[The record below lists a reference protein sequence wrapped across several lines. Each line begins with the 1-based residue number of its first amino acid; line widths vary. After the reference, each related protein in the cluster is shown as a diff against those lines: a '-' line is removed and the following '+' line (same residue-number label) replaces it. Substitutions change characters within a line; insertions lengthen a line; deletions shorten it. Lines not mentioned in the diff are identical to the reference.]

1 MLDKAGDFFLAF
13 LQKNGMVAIVILAVF
28 AVRFLLRKYPKKYL
42 YCLWAIVGIRMVFD
56 LSVSSR
62 FSLFN
67 LFQSLGK
74 STENVRTISQQV
86 GSAAVEH
93 QVSAA
98 VQNFGGAI
106 GNAAVSSASAPTI
119 TPTERVFTV
128 LFFVWI
134 TGMSGMLFY
143 GIYSYVKCRK
153 LVRTAVILEKSLSV
167 YKPLTRSENE
177 RRISQR
183 TTSVWECDQIPSPFV
198 LGIFCP
204 NIYIPFRM
212 EEQQQQYILAHECCH
227 IRRLDPLWKLLS
239 FVLLAVYWWNPLVWL
254 AFFYMVRDME
264 MSCDEA
270 VIAAFGNE
278 IKKGYSESLLSFAME
293 RHPYSFAPVAFGEGD
308 AGKRIKNVL
317 NFKKPH
323 IWVAVIATILI
334 AVVAVVCLTNRTEF
348 VCGTYD
354 YEYNEESDFVSAD
367 FTITF
372 REDGTYEY
380 YEGPLSSVLGFG
392 TYSIENG
399 ILTMKGDAAA
409 GNNSIHRFR
418 VKGKRIY
425 FMEKESDNFT
435 YIKVKDGQSFVLTS
449 AVGED
454 SSSSEKL
461 SSSESEGEEIQ
472 STQVPEASEREN
484 ASTDEK
490 IEESIYHSEG
500 KNTPIN
506 EKMEESIYHS
516 QGENIPIDEKT
527 EENIYH
533 SQTENTPIDAK
544 TEEYIYQWATA
555 FCQRDVKMILKLSTK
570 AAQKDMKKQQLLLGE
585 GFGWS
590 SPWPWGNQAWSGA
603 DTSGET
609 GYMLDSV
616 DTKKQMAE
624 ILYYARVSDPHVTV
638 WKETIYYTNEE
649 GNFQVTQEELQ
660 MYDYIASAAEF
671 DSAYALGINLTPM
684 DYKTNGLG
692 EILNERSVNYGYKDD
707 PLMDPIQSATYFLNL
722 LDNENKV
729 KLEKVS
735 EGDEVLL
742 NIHFMEDGKTRQV
755 KMVQPWGKDGIW
767 VPQDDPT

>member
-1 MLDKAGDFFLAF
+1 MLEKAGDFFLAF

-28 AVRFLLRKYPKKYL
+28 AVRFLFRKYPKKYS

-56 LSVSSR
+56 LPLSSR

-67 LFQSLGK
+67 LFQPFEK
-74 STENVRTISQQV
+74 SMKSVRTISQQV
-86 GSAAVEH
+86 SSAAVEY
-93 QVSAA
+93 QASAM
-98 VQNFGGAI
+98 VQNFESAV
-106 GNAAVSSASAPTI
+106 GNAAASSVDTSTI
-119 TPTERVFTV
+119 TAAQMVLNV

-134 TGMSGMLFY
+134 TGMIGMLLY

-177 RRISQR
+177 KQKSQR
-183 TTSVWECDQIPSPFV
+183 TTCVWECDQIPSPFV

-227 IRRLDPLWKLLS
+227 IRRLDPLWKMFS

-270 VIAAFGNE
+270 VIASFGNE

-323 IWVAVIATILI
+323 TWVAVIAAILI
-334 AVVAVVCLTNRTEF
+334 AVVAVVCLTNQTEF
-348 VCGTYD
+348 VCGTYA
-354 YEYNEESDFVSAD
+354 YEYNEESGFVLAD
-367 FTITF
+367 FKVTF

-380 YEGPLSSVLGFG
+380 YEGPLSSYIGIG
-392 TYSIENG
+392 TYSIEND
-399 ILTMKGDAAA
+399 ILTMKGDADA
-409 GNNSIHRFR
+409 GNNSLHRFR
-418 VKGKRIY
+418 IKGKRIY

-454 SSSSEKL
+454 SSSGENF
-461 SSSESEGEEIQ
+461 SSSESAGEEIQ
-472 STQVPEASEREN
+472 STQIPEVE
-484 ASTDEK
+484 T
-490 IEESIYHSEG
+490 SEG
-500 KNTPIN
+500 ENVPIDA
-506 EKMEESIYHS
+506 KMEESIH
-516 QGENIPIDEKT
+516 
-527 EENIYH
+527 
-533 SQTENTPIDAK
+533 
-544 TEEYIYQWATA
+544 QWATA
-555 FCQRDVKMILKLSTK
+555 FCQRDVKTILRLSTK
-570 AAQKDMKKQQLLLGE
+570 AAQKDMKKQQLLLGD

-590 SPWPWGNQAWSGA
+590 SPWPWDTQPWSGA
-603 DTSGET
+603 DTSGDT
-609 GYMLDSV
+609 DYMLYSV
-616 DTKKQMAE
+616 DTKQQMAE

-638 WKETIYYTNEE
+638 WKETIHYINEE
-649 GNFQVTQEELQ
+649 GKFQVTKEELQ

-692 EILNERSVNYGYKDD
+692 KIINERSVNYGYKDD
-707 PLMDPIQSATYFLNL
+707 PLMDPIQSAKYFLNL

-729 KLEKVS
+729 QMEEVS
-735 EGDEVLL
+735 KGEEVLL

-767 VPQDDPT
+767 IPQDDIT

>member
-1 MLDKAGDFFLAF
+1 MLEKAGDFFLAF

-28 AVRFLLRKYPKKYL
+28 AVRFLFRKYPKKYS

-56 LSVSSR
+56 LPLSSR

-67 LFQSLGK
+67 LFQPFEK
-74 STENVRTISQQV
+74 STKSVRTISQQV
-86 GSAAVEH
+86 SNAAVEH
-93 QVSAA
+93 QASAM
-98 VQNFGGAI
+98 VQNFESAV
-106 GNAAVSSASAPTI
+106 GNAVASSVDTSTI
-119 TPTERVFTV
+119 TAAQMVLNV

-134 TGMSGMLFY
+134 TGIIGMLLY

-177 RRISQR
+177 KQKSQR
-183 TTSVWECDQIPSPFV
+183 TTCVWECDQIPSPFV

-227 IRRLDPLWKLLS
+227 IRRLDPLWKMFS

-270 VIAAFGNE
+270 VIASFGNE

-323 IWVAVIATILI
+323 TWVAVIAAILI
-334 AVVAVVCLTNRTEF
+334 AVVAVVCLTNQTEF
-348 VCGTYD
+348 VCGTYA
-354 YEYNEESDFVSAD
+354 YEYNEESGFVLAD
-367 FTITF
+367 FKVTF

-380 YEGPLSSVLGFG
+380 YEGPLSSYIGIG
-392 TYSIENG
+392 TYSIEND
-399 ILTMKGDAAA
+399 ILTMKGDADA
-409 GNNSIHRFR
+409 GNNSLHRFR

-435 YIKVKDGQSFVLTS
+435 YIKVKDGQSFVLTGT
-449 AVGED
+449 VGEA

-461 SSSESEGEEIQ
+461 STSEYEGEEIQ
-472 STQVPEASEREN
+472 STQVLEASEQEN
-484 ASTDEK
+484 AS
-490 IEESIYHSEG
+490 
-500 KNTPIN
+500 
-506 EKMEESIYHS
+506 
-516 QGENIPIDEKT
+516 
-527 EENIYH
+527 
-533 SQTENTPIDAK
+533 IDAK
-544 TEEYIYQWATA
+544 TEESIHQWATA
-555 FCQRDVKMILKLSTK
+555 FCQRDVQTILKLSTK
-570 AAQKDMKKQQLLLGE
+570 AAQKDLTEQQLLMGE

-590 SPWPWGNQAWSGA
+590 SPWPWDTQPWSGA
-603 DTSGET
+603 DTSGDT
-609 GYMLDSV
+609 DYMLYSV
-616 DTKKQMAE
+616 DTKQQMAE

-638 WKETIYYTNEE
+638 WKETIHYINEE
-649 GNFQVTQEELQ
+649 GKFQVTKEELQ

-684 DYKTNGLG
+684 DYKTNELG
-692 EILNERSVNYGYKDD
+692 KIINEHSVNYGYKDD

-742 NIHFMEDGKTRQV
+742 NIHFMEDGKTRQI

-767 VPQDDPT
+767 VPQDDLT

>member
-1 MLDKAGDFFLAF
+1 MLEKAGDFFLAF

-28 AVRFLLRKYPKKYL
+28 AVRFLFRKYPKKYS

-56 LSVSSR
+56 LPLSSR

-67 LFQSLGK
+67 LFQLFEK
-74 STENVRTISQQV
+74 STKSVRTISQQV
-86 GSAAVEH
+86 SNAAVEH
-93 QVSAA
+93 QASAM
-98 VQNFGGAI
+98 VQNFESAV
-106 GNAAVSSASAPTI
+106 GNAAASSVDTSTI
-119 TPTERVFTV
+119 TAAQMVLNV

-134 TGMSGMLFY
+134 TGMIGMLLY

-177 RRISQR
+177 KQKSQR
-183 TTSVWECDQIPSPFV
+183 TTCVWECDQIPSPFV

-227 IRRLDPLWKLLS
+227 IRRLDPLWKMFS

-270 VIAAFGNE
+270 VIASFGNE

-323 IWVAVIATILI
+323 TWVAVIAAILI
-334 AVVAVVCLTNRTEF
+334 AVVAVVCLTNQTEF
-348 VCGTYD
+348 VCGTYA
-354 YEYNEESDFVSAD
+354 YEYNEESGFVLAD
-367 FTITF
+367 FKVTF

-380 YEGPLSSVLGFG
+380 YEGPLSSYIGIG
-392 TYSIENG
+392 TYSIEND
-399 ILTMKGDAAA
+399 ILTMKGDADA
-409 GNNSIHRFR
+409 GNNSLHRFR
-418 VKGKRIY
+418 IKGKRIY

-449 AVGED
+449 AVGEA

-461 SSSESEGEEIQ
+461 SSSESAGEEIQ
-472 STQVPEASEREN
+472 STQIPEVE
-484 ASTDEK
+484 T
-490 IEESIYHSEG
+490 SEG
-500 KNTPIN
+500 
-506 EKMEESIYHS
+506 
-516 QGENIPIDEKT
+516 ENVPT
-527 EENIYH
+527 
-533 SQTENTPIDAK
+533 DAK
-544 TEEYIYQWATA
+544 TEESIHQWATA
-555 FCQRDVKMILKLSTK
+555 FCQRDVQTILKLSTK
-570 AAQKDMKKQQLLLGE
+570 AAQKDLTEQQLLMGE

-603 DTSGET
+603 DTSDDT
-609 GYMLDSV
+609 GYMLYSV

-638 WKETIYYTNEE
+638 WKETIHYINEE
-649 GNFQVTQEELQ
+649 GKFQVTKEELQ

-684 DYKTNGLG
+684 DYKTNELG
-692 EILNERSVNYGYKDD
+692 KIINERSVNYGYKDD
-707 PLMDPIQSATYFLNL
+707 PLMDPIQSAKYFLNL

>member
-1 MLDKAGDFFLAF
+1 MLEKAGYFFLAF
-13 LQKNGMVAIVILAVF
+13 LHKNGMVAIVILAVF
-28 AVRFLLRKYPKKYL
+28 AVRFLFRKYPKKYS

-56 LSVSSR
+56 LPLSSR

-67 LFQSLGK
+67 LFQPFEK
-74 STENVRTISQQV
+74 STKSVRTISQQV
-86 GSAAVEH
+86 SNAAVEH
-93 QVSAA
+93 QASAM
-98 VQNFGGAI
+98 VQNFESAV
-106 GNAAVSSASAPTI
+106 GNAAASSVDTSTI
-119 TPTERVFTV
+119 TAAQMVLNV

-134 TGMSGMLFY
+134 IGMIGMLLY

-177 RRISQR
+177 KQKSQR
-183 TTSVWECDQIPSPFV
+183 TTRVWECDQIPSPFV

-227 IRRLDPLWKLLS
+227 IRRLDPLWKMFS

-270 VIAAFGNE
+270 VIASFGNE

-323 IWVAVIATILI
+323 TWVAVIAAILI
-334 AVVAVVCLTNRTEF
+334 AVVAVVCLTNQTEF
-348 VCGTYD
+348 VCGTYA
-354 YEYNEESDFVSAD
+354 YEYNEESGFVLAD
-367 FTITF
+367 FKVTF

-380 YEGPLSSVLGFG
+380 YEGPLSSYIGIG
-392 TYSIENG
+392 TYSIEND
-399 ILTMKGDAAA
+399 ILTMKGDADA
-409 GNNSIHRFR
+409 GNNSLHRFR
-418 VKGKRIY
+418 IKGKRIY

-454 SSSSEKL
+454 SSSGENF
-461 SSSESEGEEIQ
+461 SSSESAGEEIQ
-472 STQVPEASEREN
+472 STQIPEVETLE
-484 ASTDEK
+484 
-490 IEESIYHSEG
+490 
-500 KNTPIN
+500 
-506 EKMEESIYHS
+506 
-516 QGENIPIDEKT
+516 GENVPT
-527 EENIYH
+527 
-533 SQTENTPIDAK
+533 DAK
-544 TEEYIYQWATA
+544 TEESIHQWATA
-555 FCQRDVKMILKLSTK
+555 FCQRNVQTILKLSTK
-570 AAQKDMKKQQLLLGE
+570 AAQKDLTEQQLLMGE

-590 SPWPWGNQAWSGA
+590 SPWPWDTQPWSGA
-603 DTSGET
+603 DTSGDT
-609 GYMLDSV
+609 DYMLYSV
-616 DTKKQMAE
+616 DTKQQMAE

-638 WKETIYYTNEE
+638 WKETIHYINEE
-649 GNFQVTQEELQ
+649 GKFQVTKEELQ

-692 EILNERSVNYGYKDD
+692 KIINEHSVNYGYKDD

-742 NIHFMEDGKTRQV
+742 NIHFMEDGKTRQI

>member
-1 MLDKAGDFFLAF
+1 MLEKAGDFFLAF

-28 AVRFLLRKYPKKYL
+28 AVRFLFLKYPKKYS

-56 LSVSSR
+56 LPFSSR

-67 LFQSLGK
+67 LFQPFEK
-74 STENVRTISQQV
+74 STKSVRTISQQV
-86 GSAAVEH
+86 SNAAVEH
-93 QVSAA
+93 QASAM
-98 VQNFGGAI
+98 VQNFESAV
-106 GNAAVSSASAPTI
+106 GNAASSVDTSTI
-119 TPTERVFTV
+119 TAAQMVLNV

-134 TGMSGMLFY
+134 TGIIGMLFY

-177 RRISQR
+177 KQKSQR
-183 TTSVWECDQIPSPFV
+183 TTRVWECDQIPSPFV

-204 NIYIPFRM
+204 DIYIPFRM

-227 IRRLDPLWKLLS
+227 IRRLDPLWKMFS

-270 VIAAFGNE
+270 VIASFGNE

-323 IWVAVIATILI
+323 TWVAVIAAILI
-334 AVVAVVCLTNRTEF
+334 VIVAVVCLTNQTEF
-348 VCGTYD
+348 VCGTYA
-354 YEYNEESDFVSAD
+354 YEYNEESDFVLAD
-367 FTITF
+367 FKVTF
-372 REDGTYEY
+372 REDGIYEY
-380 YEGPLSSVLGFG
+380 YEGPLSSYIGIG
-392 TYSIENG
+392 TYSIEND
-399 ILTMKGDAAA
+399 ILTMKGDADA
-409 GNNSIHRFR
+409 GNNSLHRFR
-418 VKGKRIY
+418 IKGRRIY
-425 FMEKESDNFT
+425 FMEEESDNFT
-435 YIKVKDGQSFVLTS
+435 YIKVKDGQSFVLTG
-449 AVGED
+449 AVGEA

-472 STQVPEASEREN
+472 STQVLEASEQEN
-484 ASTDEK
+484 AS
-490 IEESIYHSEG
+490 
-500 KNTPIN
+500 
-506 EKMEESIYHS
+506 
-516 QGENIPIDEKT
+516 
-527 EENIYH
+527 
-533 SQTENTPIDAK
+533 IDAK
-544 TEEYIYQWATA
+544 TEESIHQWATA
-555 FCQRDVKMILKLSTK
+555 FCQRDVQTILKLSTK
-570 AAQKDMKKQQLLLGE
+570 AAQKDMKKQQLLLGD

-590 SPWPWGNQAWSGA
+590 SPWPWDTQPWSGA
-603 DTSGET
+603 DTSGDT
-609 GYMLDSV
+609 DYMLYSV
-616 DTKKQMAE
+616 DTKQQMAE

-638 WKETIYYTNEE
+638 WKETIHYIDEE
-649 GNFQVTQEELQ
+649 GKFQVTKEELQ

-692 EILNERSVNYGYKDD
+692 KIINERSVNYGYKDD
-707 PLMDPIQSATYFLNL
+707 PLMDPIQSAKYFLNL

-729 KLEKVS
+729 QMEEVS
-735 EGDEVLL
+735 KGEEVLL

-767 VPQDDPT
+767 IPQDDIT

>member
-1 MLDKAGDFFLAF
+1 MLEKAGDFFLAF

-28 AVRFLLRKYPKKYL
+28 AVRFLFRKYPKKYS

-56 LSVSSR
+56 LQLSSR

-67 LFQSLGK
+67 LFQPFEK
-74 STENVRTISQQV
+74 STKSVRTISQQV
-86 GSAAVEH
+86 SNAAVEH
-93 QVSAA
+93 QASAM
-98 VQNFGGAI
+98 VQNFESAV
-106 GNAAVSSASAPTI
+106 GNAAASSVDTSTI
-119 TPTERVFTV
+119 TAAQMVLNV

-134 TGMSGMLFY
+134 IGMIGMLLY

-153 LVRTAVILEKSLSV
+153 LVRTAVILEKYLSV

-177 RRISQR
+177 KQKSQR
-183 TTSVWECDQIPSPFV
+183 TTRVWECDQIPSPFV

-204 NIYIPFRM
+204 DIYIPFRM
-212 EEQQQQYILAHECCH
+212 KEQQQQYILAHECYH
-227 IRRLDPLWKLLS
+227 IRRLDPLWKMFS

-270 VIAAFGNE
+270 VIASFGNE

-323 IWVAVIATILI
+323 TWVAVIAAILI
-334 AVVAVVCLTNRTEF
+334 AVVAVVCLTNQTEF
-348 VCGTYD
+348 VCGTYA
-354 YEYNEESDFVSAD
+354 YEYNEESGFVLAD
-367 FTITF
+367 FKVTF

-380 YEGPLSSVLGFG
+380 YEGPLSSYIGIG

-399 ILTMKGDAAA
+399 ILTMKGDVVA
-409 GNNSIHRFR
+409 GDYSIHRFR

-454 SSSSEKL
+454 SSSGENF
-461 SSSESEGEEIQ
+461 SSSESAGEEIQ
-472 STQVPEASEREN
+472 STQIPEVE
-484 ASTDEK
+484 T
-490 IEESIYHSEG
+490 SEG
-500 KNTPIN
+500 
-506 EKMEESIYHS
+506 
-516 QGENIPIDEKT
+516 ENVPT
-527 EENIYH
+527 
-533 SQTENTPIDAK
+533 DAK
-544 TEEYIYQWATA
+544 TEESIHQWATA
-555 FCQRDVKMILKLSTK
+555 FCQRDVQTILKLSTK
-570 AAQKDMKKQQLLLGE
+570 AAQKDLTEQQLLMGE

-590 SPWPWGNQAWSGA
+590 SPWPWDTQPWSGA
-603 DTSGET
+603 DTSGDT
-609 GYMLDSV
+609 DYMLYSV
-616 DTKKQMAE
+616 DTKQHMAE

-638 WKETIYYTNEE
+638 WKETIHYINEE
-649 GNFQVTQEELQ
+649 GKFQVTKEELQ

-692 EILNERSVNYGYKDD
+692 KIINEHSVNYGYKDD

-742 NIHFMEDGKTRQV
+742 NIHFMEDGKTRQI

-767 VPQDDPT
+767 VPQDDIT

>member
-1 MLDKAGDFFLAF
+1 MLEKAGDFFLAF

-28 AVRFLLRKYPKKYL
+28 AVRFLFRKYPKKYS

-56 LSVSSR
+56 LPLSSR

-67 LFQSLGK
+67 LFQPFEK
-74 STENVRTISQQV
+74 STKSVRTISQQV
-86 GSAAVEH
+86 SNAAVEH
-93 QVSAA
+93 QASAM
-98 VQNFGGAI
+98 VQNFESAV
-106 GNAAVSSASAPTI
+106 GNAAASSVDTSTI
-119 TPTERVFTV
+119 TAAQMVLNV

-134 TGMSGMLFY
+134 IGMTGMLFY

-167 YKPLTRSENE
+167 YKPLTRSENGKKM
-177 RRISQR
+177 SQR
-183 TTSVWECDQIPSPFV
+183 TTCVWECDQIPSPFV

-227 IRRLDPLWKLLS
+227 IRRLDPLWKMFS

-270 VIAAFGNE
+270 IIASFGNE

-308 AGKRIKNVL
+308 AEKRIKNVL

-323 IWVAVIATILI
+323 TWMAVIAAILI
-334 AVVAVVCLTNRTEF
+334 VIVAVVCLTNQTEF
-348 VCGTYD
+348 VCGTYT
-354 YEYNEESDFVSAD
+354 YEYNEESGFVLAD
-367 FTITF
+367 FKVTF
-372 REDGTYEY
+372 REDGIYEY
-380 YEGPLSSVLGFG
+380 YEGPLSSYIGIG
-392 TYSIENG
+392 TYSIEND
-399 ILTMKGDAAA
+399 ILTMKGDADA
-409 GNNSIHRFR
+409 GNNSLHRFR
-418 VKGKRIY
+418 IKGKRIY

-454 SSSSEKL
+454 SSSGENF
-461 SSSESEGEEIQ
+461 SSSESAGEEIQ
-472 STQVPEASEREN
+472 STQIPEVE
-484 ASTDEK
+484 T
-490 IEESIYHSEG
+490 SEG
-500 KNTPIN
+500 
-506 EKMEESIYHS
+506 
-516 QGENIPIDEKT
+516 ENV
-527 EENIYH
+527 
-533 SQTENTPIDAK
+533 PIDAK
-544 TEEYIYQWATA
+544 TEESIHQWATA
-555 FCQRDVKMILKLSTK
+555 FCQRDVKTILRLSTK
-570 AAQKDMKKQQLLLGE
+570 AAQKDLTEQQLLMGD

-590 SPWPWGNQAWSGA
+590 SPWPWDTQPWSGA
-603 DTSGET
+603 DTSGDT
-609 GYMLDSV
+609 DYMLYSV
-616 DTKKQMAE
+616 DTKQQMAE
-624 ILYYARVSDPHVTV
+624 FLYYARVSDPHVTV
-638 WKETIYYTNEE
+638 WKETIHYTHKE

-767 VPQDDPT
+767 IPQDDPA

>member
-1 MLDKAGDFFLAF
+1 MLEKAGDFFLAF

-28 AVRFLLRKYPKKYL
+28 AVRFLFRKYPKKYS

-56 LSVSSR
+56 LPLSSR

-67 LFQSLGK
+67 LFQPFEK
-74 STENVRTISQQV
+74 STKSVRTISQQV
-86 GSAAVEH
+86 SNAAVEH
-93 QVSAA
+93 QASAM
-98 VQNFGGAI
+98 VQNFESAV
-106 GNAAVSSASAPTI
+106 GNAAASSVDTSTI
-119 TPTERVFTV
+119 TAAQMVLNV

-134 TGMSGMLFY
+134 IGMIGMLLY

-153 LVRTAVILEKSLSV
+153 LVRTAVILEKYLSV

-177 RRISQR
+177 KQKSQR
-183 TTSVWECDQIPSPFV
+183 TTRVWECDQIPSPFV

-204 NIYIPFRM
+204 DIYIPFRM
-212 EEQQQQYILAHECCH
+212 KEQQQQYILAHECCH
-227 IRRLDPLWKLLS
+227 IRRLDPLWKMFS

-270 VIAAFGNE
+270 VIASFGNE

-323 IWVAVIATILI
+323 TWVAVIAAILI
-334 AVVAVVCLTNRTEF
+334 AVVAVVCLTNQTEF
-348 VCGTYD
+348 VCGTYA
-354 YEYNEESDFVSAD
+354 YEYNEESGFVLAD
-367 FTITF
+367 FKVTF

-380 YEGPLSSVLGFG
+380 YEGPLSSFLGFG

-399 ILTMKGDAAA
+399 ILTMKGDVVA
-409 GNNSIHRFR
+409 GDYSIHRFR
-418 VKGKRIY
+418 IKGRRIY

-435 YIKVKDGQSFVLTS
+435 YIKVKDGQSFVLAG
-449 AVGED
+449 AVGEA

-461 SSSESEGEEIQ
+461 SSSEFEGEEIQ
-472 STQVPEASEREN
+472 STQVLEASEQEN
-484 ASTDEK
+484 AS
-490 IEESIYHSEG
+490 
-500 KNTPIN
+500 
-506 EKMEESIYHS
+506 
-516 QGENIPIDEKT
+516 
-527 EENIYH
+527 
-533 SQTENTPIDAK
+533 IDAK
-544 TEEYIYQWATA
+544 TEESIHQWATA
-555 FCQRDVKMILKLSTK
+555 FCQRDVQTILKLSTK
-570 AAQKDMKKQQLLLGE
+570 AAQKDMKKQQLLLGD

-590 SPWPWGNQAWSGA
+590 SPWPWDTQPWSGA
-603 DTSGET
+603 DTSGDT
-609 GYMLDSV
+609 DYMLYSV
-616 DTKKQMAE
+616 DTKQQMAE

-638 WKETIYYTNEE
+638 WKETIHYINEE
-649 GNFQVTQEELQ
+649 GKFQVTKEELQ
-660 MYDYIASAAEF
+660 MYDYIASAAKF

-692 EILNERSVNYGYKDD
+692 KIINEHSVNYGYKDD

-767 VPQDDPT
+767 VPQDDLT

>member
-1 MLDKAGDFFLAF
+1 MLEKAGDFFLAF

-28 AVRFLLRKYPKKYL
+28 AVRFLFRKYPKKYS

-56 LSVSSR
+56 LPLSSR

-67 LFQSLGK
+67 LFQPFEK
-74 STENVRTISQQV
+74 STKSVRTISQQV
-86 GSAAVEH
+86 SNAAVEH
-93 QVSAA
+93 QASAM
-98 VQNFGGAI
+98 VQNFESAV
-106 GNAAVSSASAPTI
+106 GNAASSVDTSTI
-119 TPTERVFTV
+119 TAAQMVLNV

-134 TGMSGMLFY
+134 TGMIGMLLY

-177 RRISQR
+177 KQKSQR
-183 TTSVWECDQIPSPFV
+183 TTRVWECDQIPSPFV

-270 VIAAFGNE
+270 VIASFGNE

-293 RHPYSFAPVAFGEGD
+293 CHPYSFAPVAFGEGD

-323 IWVAVIATILI
+323 AWMAVIAAILI
-334 AVVAVVCLTNRTEF
+334 VIVAVVCLTNQTEF
-348 VCGTYD
+348 VCGTYT
-354 YEYNEESDFVSAD
+354 YEYNEESGFVLAD
-367 FTITF
+367 FKVTF
-372 REDGTYEY
+372 REDGIYEY
-380 YEGPLSSVLGFG
+380 YEGPLSSYIGIG
-392 TYSIENG
+392 TYSIEND
-399 ILTMKGDAAA
+399 ILTMKGDADA
-409 GNNSIHRFR
+409 GNNSLHRFR
-418 VKGKRIY
+418 IKGKRIY

-454 SSSSEKL
+454 SSSGENF
-461 SSSESEGEEIQ
+461 SSSESAGEEIQ
-472 STQVPEASEREN
+472 STQIPEVE
-484 ASTDEK
+484 T
-490 IEESIYHSEG
+490 SEG
-500 KNTPIN
+500 
-506 EKMEESIYHS
+506 
-516 QGENIPIDEKT
+516 ENVPT
-527 EENIYH
+527 
-533 SQTENTPIDAK
+533 DAK
-544 TEEYIYQWATA
+544 TEESIHQWATA
-555 FCQRDVKMILKLSTK
+555 FCQRDVQTILKLSTK
-570 AAQKDMKKQQLLLGE
+570 AAQKDLTEQQLLMGE

-590 SPWPWGNQAWSGA
+590 SPWPWDTQPWSGA
-603 DTSGET
+603 DTSGDT
-609 GYMLDSV
+609 DYMLYSV
-616 DTKKQMAE
+616 DTKQHMAE

-638 WKETIYYTNEE
+638 WKETIHYINEE
-649 GNFQVTQEELQ
+649 GKFQVTKEELQ

-692 EILNERSVNYGYKDD
+692 KIINEHSVNYGYKDD

-742 NIHFMEDGKTRQV
+742 NIHFMEDGKTRQI

-767 VPQDDPT
+767 VPQDDLT

>member
-1 MLDKAGDFFLAF
+1 MLEKAGDFFLAF

-28 AVRFLLRKYPKKYL
+28 AVRFLFRKYPKKYS

-56 LSVSSR
+56 LPLSSR

-67 LFQSLGK
+67 LFQPFEK
-74 STENVRTISQQV
+74 STKSVRTISQQV
-86 GSAAVEH
+86 SNAAVEH
-93 QVSAA
+93 QASAM
-98 VQNFGGAI
+98 VQNFESAV
-106 GNAAVSSASAPTI
+106 GNAAASSVDTSTTTAAQM
-119 TPTERVFTV
+119 VLNV

-134 TGMSGMLFY
+134 TGIIGMLLY

-177 RRISQR
+177 KQKSQR
-183 TTSVWECDQIPSPFV
+183 TTCVWECDQIPSPFV

-227 IRRLDPLWKLLS
+227 IRRLDPLWKMFS

-270 VIAAFGNE
+270 VIASFGNE

-323 IWVAVIATILI
+323 TWVAVIAAILI
-334 AVVAVVCLTNRTEF
+334 AVVAVVCLTNQTEF
-348 VCGTYD
+348 VCGTYA
-354 YEYNEESDFVSAD
+354 YEYNEESGFVLAD
-367 FTITF
+367 FKVTF

-380 YEGPLSSVLGFG
+380 YEGPLSSYIGIG
-392 TYSIENG
+392 TYSIEND
-399 ILTMKGDAAA
+399 ILTMKGDADA
-409 GNNSIHRFR
+409 GNNSLHRFR

-425 FMEKESDNFT
+425 FMEKGSDNFT

-454 SSSSEKL
+454 SSSGENF
-461 SSSESEGEEIQ
+461 SSSESAGEEIQ
-472 STQVPEASEREN
+472 STQIPEVE
-484 ASTDEK
+484 T
-490 IEESIYHSEG
+490 SEG
-500 KNTPIN
+500 
-506 EKMEESIYHS
+506 
-516 QGENIPIDEKT
+516 ENVPT
-527 EENIYH
+527 
-533 SQTENTPIDAK
+533 DAK
-544 TEEYIYQWATA
+544 TEESIHQWATA
-555 FCQRDVKMILKLSTK
+555 FCQRDVQTILKLSTK
-570 AAQKDMKKQQLLLGE
+570 AAQKDLTEQQLLMGE

-590 SPWPWGNQAWSGA
+590 SPWPWDTQPWSGA
-603 DTSGET
+603 DTSGDT
-609 GYMLDSV
+609 DYMLYSV
-616 DTKKQMAE
+616 DTKQHMAE

-638 WKETIYYTNEE
+638 WKETIHYINEE
-649 GNFQVTQEELQ
+649 GKFQVTKEELQ

-684 DYKTNGLG
+684 DYKTNELG
-692 EILNERSVNYGYKDD
+692 KIINERSVNYGYKDD

-767 VPQDDPT
+767 IPQDDLT

>member
-1 MLDKAGDFFLAF
+1 MLEKAGDFFLAF

-28 AVRFLLRKYPKKYL
+28 AVRFLFRKYPKKYS

-56 LSVSSR
+56 LPLSSR

-67 LFQSLGK
+67 LFQPFEK
-74 STENVRTISQQV
+74 STKSVRTISQQV
-86 GSAAVEH
+86 NNAAVEH
-93 QVSAA
+93 QASAM
-98 VQNFGGAI
+98 VQNFESAV
-106 GNAAVSSASAPTI
+106 GNAASSVETSTI
-119 TPTERVFTV
+119 TAAQMVLNV

-134 TGMSGMLFY
+134 TGMIGMLLY

-177 RRISQR
+177 KQKSQR
-183 TTSVWECDQIPSPFV
+183 TTCVWECDQIPSPFV

-227 IRRLDPLWKLLS
+227 IRRLDPLWKMFS

-278 IKKGYSESLLSFAME
+278 IKKGYSESLLSFAIE
-293 RHPYSFAPVAFGEGD
+293 CHPYSFAPVAFGEGD
-308 AGKRIKNVL
+308 ARKRIKNVL

-323 IWVAVIATILI
+323 TWMAVIAGILI
-334 AVVAVVCLTNRTEF
+334 VIVAVVCLTNQTEF
-348 VCGTYD
+348 VCGTYT
-354 YEYNEESDFVSAD
+354 YEYNEESDFVLAD
-367 FTITF
+367 FKVTF
-372 REDGTYEY
+372 REDGIYEY
-380 YEGPLSSVLGFG
+380 YEGPLSSYIGIG
-392 TYSIENG
+392 TYSIEND
-399 ILTMKGDAAA
+399 ILTMKGDADA
-409 GNNSIHRFR
+409 GNNSLHRFR
-418 VKGKRIY
+418 IKGKRIY

-454 SSSSEKL
+454 SSSGENF
-461 SSSESEGEEIQ
+461 SSSESAGEEIQ
-472 STQVPEASEREN
+472 STQIPEVE
-484 ASTDEK
+484 T
-490 IEESIYHSEG
+490 SEG
-500 KNTPIN
+500 
-506 EKMEESIYHS
+506 
-516 QGENIPIDEKT
+516 
-527 EENIYH
+527 
-533 SQTENTPIDAK
+533 ENTPIDAK
-544 TEEYIYQWATA
+544 TEESFHQWATA
-555 FCQRDVKMILKLSTK
+555 FCQRDVKTILRLSTK
-570 AAQKDMKKQQLLLGE
+570 AAQKDLTEQQLLMGD

-590 SPWPWGNQAWSGA
+590 SPWPWDTQPWSGA
-603 DTSGET
+603 DTSGDT
-609 GYMLDSV
+609 DYMLYSV

-624 ILYYARVSDPHVTV
+624 FLYYARVSDPHVTV
-638 WKETIYYTNEE
+638 WKETIHYTHKE
-649 GNFQVTQEELQ
+649 GNFQVMQEELQ

-692 EILNERSVNYGYKDD
+692 KIINERSVNYGYKDD
-707 PLMDPIQSATYFLNL
+707 PLMDPIQSAKYFLNL

-729 KLEKVS
+729 QMEKVS
-735 EGDEVLL
+735 KGEEVLL

-767 VPQDDPT
+767 IPQDDIT

>member
-1 MLDKAGDFFLAF
+1 MLDKAGEFFLAF

-28 AVRFLLRKYPKKYL
+28 AVRFLFRKYPKKYS

-56 LSVSSR
+56 LPLSSR

-67 LFQSLGK
+67 LFQPFEK
-74 STENVRTISQQV
+74 STKSVRTISQQV
-86 GSAAVEH
+86 SNAAVEH
-93 QVSAA
+93 QASAM
-98 VQNFGGAI
+98 VQNFESAV
-106 GNAAVSSASAPTI
+106 GNAAASSVDTSTI
-119 TPTERVFTV
+119 TAAQMVLNV

-134 TGMSGMLFY
+134 IGMTGMLFY

-167 YKPLTRSENE
+167 YKPLTRSENDKKM
-177 RRISQR
+177 SQR
-183 TTSVWECDQIPSPFV
+183 TTCVWECDQIPSPFV

-227 IRRLDPLWKLLS
+227 IRRLDPLWKMFS

-270 VIAAFGNE
+270 IIASFGNE

-323 IWVAVIATILI
+323 TWMAVIAAILI
-334 AVVAVVCLTNRTEF
+334 VIVAVVCLTNQTEF
-348 VCGTYD
+348 VCGTYT
-354 YEYNEESDFVSAD
+354 YEYNEESGFVLAD
-367 FTITF
+367 FKVTF
-372 REDGTYEY
+372 REDGIYEY
-380 YEGPLSSVLGFG
+380 YEGPLSSYIGIG
-392 TYSIENG
+392 TYSIEND
-399 ILTMKGDAAA
+399 ILTMKGDADA
-409 GNNSIHRFR
+409 GNNSLHRFR
-418 VKGKRIY
+418 IKGKRIY

-454 SSSSEKL
+454 SSSGENF
-461 SSSESEGEEIQ
+461 SSSESAGEEIQ
-472 STQVPEASEREN
+472 STQIPEVE
-484 ASTDEK
+484 T
-490 IEESIYHSEG
+490 SEG
-500 KNTPIN
+500 
-506 EKMEESIYHS
+506 
-516 QGENIPIDEKT
+516 ENVPT
-527 EENIYH
+527 
-533 SQTENTPIDAK
+533 DAK
-544 TEEYIYQWATA
+544 TEESIHQWATA
-555 FCQRDVKMILKLSTK
+555 FCQRDVKTILRLSTK
-570 AAQKDMKKQQLLLGE
+570 AAQKDLTEQQLLMGE

-603 DTSGET
+603 DTSGDT
-609 GYMLDSV
+609 GYMLYSV
-616 DTKKQMAE
+616 DTKQQMAE

-638 WKETIYYTNEE
+638 WKETIHYINEE
-649 GNFQVTQEELQ
+649 GSFQVTQEELQ

-684 DYKTNGLG
+684 DYRTNGVG
-692 EILNERSVNYGYKDD
+692 EILGERSVNYGYKDD
-707 PLMDPIQSATYFLNL
+707 PLMDPIQSAAYFLNL

-742 NIHFMEDGKTRQV
+742 NIHFMEDGKTRQI

-767 VPQDDPT
+767 VPQDDPA